1 MQQRL
6 IKTLMAL
13 AWAVGVLGFVW
24 LTARFLLPW
33 AAPFLLAYAV
43 AALLEIP
50 LRFLLRHGWRRAPA
64 AGLLT
69 LTVLFLIGWAA
80 VRLSWRGIVAVT
92 NFAKQAP
99 ALMAGVGQGLAR
111 LQERAMGYISA
122 APEGVAQYMR
132 SALEALGEGLYDLPV
147 LLSQWALDAMTAMA
161 QASPDILLFLVTAG
175 IGTYFISASYPQ
187 TTAFILAQLP
197 EDFRSRLEGLSQD
210 MKGSFGGFLRAQA
223 ILMLMTFFQ
232 LLLAFWLLDVKNPAL
247 LAAVTALIDALP
259 VFGTGIVLVPWAAYC
274 LLLGDTRLGL
284 GLLICWVLVNLVRS
298 CAQAKLMGDQIG
310 LNPLASLLAVYVGWQ
325 VWGVWGMLS
334 FPILLVTLQQLNDK
348 GVIRLWKR
356 L

>member
-6 IKTLMAL
+6 TRILTAL
-13 AWAVGVLGFVW
+13 AWGVGVVGLAW

-43 AALLEIP
+43 AAVLEIP

-69 LTVLFLIGWAA
+69 LTMLFLVGWAA
-80 VRLSWRGIVAVT
+80 VRLSWRAITAVT
-92 NFAKQAP
+92 GFAKQAP
-99 ALMAGVGQGLAR
+99 ALMASVGQGLER
-111 LQERAMGYISA
+111 LRERAMVYISA
-122 APEGVAQYMR
+122 APEGVAQYML
-132 SALEALGEGLYDLPV
+132 AAMEALGEGLYDLPV
-147 LLSQWALDAMTAMA
+147 LLSQWALDALTAMA

-175 IGTYFISASYPQ
+175 IGTYFISASFPQ
-187 TTAFILAQLP
+187 TTAFLLAQLP
-197 EDFRSRLEGLSQD
+197 ENFRSRLAGLGQD
-210 MKGSFGGFLRAQA
+210 MKGSFGGFLRAQG

-232 LLLAFWLLDVKNPAL
+232 LLLAFWLLEVNSPAAV
-247 LAAVTALIDALP
+247 AAVTALIDALP
-259 VFGTGIVLVPWAAYC
+259 VFGTGIVLVPWAGYC
-274 LLLGDTRLGL
+274 LLLGSTRRGL

-298 CAQAKLMGDQIG
+298 CTQAKLMGDQIG
-310 LNPLASLLAVYVGWQ
+310 LNPLASLLAVYVGWR

-356 L
+356 I

>member
-1 MQQRL
+1 MQQRMRR
-6 IKTLMAL
+6 TLMAL
-13 AWAVGVLGFVW
+13 AWGVGAVGLVW

-50 LRFLLRHGWRRAPA
+50 LRFLLCHGWRRAPA

-69 LTVLFLIGWAA
+69 ITVLLLVGWAT
-80 VRLSWRGIVAVT
+80 VRLSWRGITAVT
-92 NFAKQAP
+92 GFAKQAP
-99 ALMAGVGQGLAR
+99 MLMASVGQGLAR
-111 LQERAMGYISA
+111 LQERAMVYISA
-122 APEGVAQYMR
+122 APEGVAQYLLAAM
-132 SALEALGEGLYDLPV
+132 EALGEGLYDLPV
-147 LLSQWALDAMTAMA
+147 LLSQWALDALTAMA

-197 EDFRSRLEGLSQD
+197 EDFRSRLAGLGQD
-210 MKGSFGGFLRAQA
+210 MKGSFGGFLRAQG

-232 LLLAFWLLDVKNPAL
+232 LLLAFWLLEVKNPVAV
-247 LAAVTALIDALP
+247 AAVTALIDALP
-259 VFGTGIVLVPWAAYC
+259 VFGTGIVLVPWAGYC
-274 LLLGDTRLGL
+274 LLLGSTRRGL

-310 LNPLASLLAVYVGWQ
+310 LNPLASLLAVYVGWR

>member
-6 IKTLMAL
+6 IKTLTAL
-13 AWAVGVLGFVW
+13 AWAVGGVGFAW
-24 LTARFLLPW
+24 IGARFLLPW
-33 AAPFLLAYAV
+33 AAPFLLAYAM

-50 LRFLLRHGWRRAPA
+50 LRFLLHHGWRRAPA

-69 LTVLFLIGWAA
+69 LSVLFLIGWAA
-80 VRLSWRGIVAVT
+80 VWLSWRGVAAVT
-92 NFAKQAP
+92 SFAKQAP
-99 ALMAGVGQGLAR
+99 ALMIGAGQGLTR
-111 LQERAMGYISA
+111 LQERVMGYIHS
-122 APEGVAQYMR
+122 APEEVAQYMR
-132 SALEALGEGLYDLPV
+132 TVLEALGEKLYDLPV
-147 LLSQWALDAMTAMA
+147 LLSQWALDMLADMA

-175 IGTYFISASYPQ
+175 LGTYFISASYPQ
-187 TTAFILAQLP
+187 TTAFLLAQLP
-197 EDFRSRLEGLSQD
+197 EGLRNRLEGLSQD
-210 MKGSFGGFLRAQA
+210 MKGSFGGVLRAQA

-232 LLLAFWLLDVKNPAL
+232 LLLAFWLLKVKNPAL

-284 GLLICWVLVNLVRS
+284 GLLLCWVLVNLVRS
-298 CAQAKLMGDQIG
+298 CAQAKLLGDQIG
-310 LNPLASLLAVYVGWQ
+310 LNPLASLLAVYVGWR

-348 GVIRLWKR
+348 GVVRLWKR